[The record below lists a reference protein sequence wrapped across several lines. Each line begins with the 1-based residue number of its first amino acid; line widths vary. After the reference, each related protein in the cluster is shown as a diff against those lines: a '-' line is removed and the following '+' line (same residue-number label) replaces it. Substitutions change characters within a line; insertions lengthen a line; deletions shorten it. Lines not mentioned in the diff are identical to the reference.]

1 MKRNLV
7 KIIIAL
13 ILFLFAILIKFQNEW
28 INNSI
33 FIISY
38 IIVGFEIL
46 RKAVRNIF
54 AGKIFDEN
62 FLMTVATLGAFTIG
76 EFPEAVAVMLFYQ
89 IGELFQDYAV
99 DKSRKSISKLMDIR
113 PDYANLL
120 RGGTEERVSPEEVK
134 IGDTIIIKSGEKVPL
149 DGVIIEGKT
158 TLDTKALTGESVP
171 RDAKKGD
178 MVLSGCIN
186 LSGTIKLE
194 VTKEFGESTV
204 SKILDLVE
212 NANSKKAKSEN
223 FITKFAAYY
232 TPIVVL
238 IAIILA
244 IVPPL
249 IIEGASFQD
258 WIYRALTFL
267 VVSCPCALV
276 ISIPLSFFGG
286 IGGASKLG
294 VLVKGSN
301 YLEALS
307 NVETIVFDKTGTL
320 TEGVF
325 EVQFIE
331 PVGISKAELLK
342 IAAYAEYNS
351 NHPISKSIKKAYNE
365 KINQEQIINTEELS
379 GRGMEAKIGN
389 QSVLVGNEKLMDE
402 KGIDFQK
409 CTHIGSVVYVAID
422 GKYVGHI
429 VIADKIKEDA
439 KRTIEELNKNNIK
452 QIIMLTGDRK
462 NIGESIAG
470 ELGIDKV
477 YTELLPD
484 GKVKKIEELLEM
496 KSEKGKVV
504 FVGDGINDAPVLA
517 MADIGIAM
525 GGIGADS
532 SIEAADVVIMTD
544 QPSKI
549 ITVMRLAK
557 KTMRIV
563 KENIIFAIGVKVLVL
578 ILTAI
583 GLSTMWQA
591 VFADVGV
598 SVIAI
603 LNALR
608 ALRVK
613 NNNIYKK

>member
-7 KIIIAL
+7 NIIIAL
-13 ILFLFAILIKFQNEW
+13 ILFLFAILVKFQNEW

-38 IIVGFEIL
+38 IIVGFGIL

-62 FLMTVATLGAFTIG
+62 FLMAIATLGAFTIG

-120 RGGTEERVSPEEVK
+120 RGGTEIRVSPEEVK

-171 RDAKKGD
+171 RDARKGD
-178 MVLSGCIN
+178 TVLSGCIN

-212 NANSKKAKSEN
+212 NASSKKAKSEN

-325 EVQFIE
+325 EVQFVE
-331 PVGISKAELLK
+331 PVEISKAELLK
-342 IAAYAEYNS
+342 IAAYAEYYS

-365 KINQEQIINTEELS
+365 KINQKQIVNTEELS
-379 GRGMEAKIGN
+379 GRGIEAKIGD
-389 QSVLVGNEKLMDE
+389 QSVLVGNEKLMNE

-439 KRTIEELNKNNIK
+439 KRTIEELNENNIK

-484 GKVKKIEELLEM
+484 GKVEKIEELLEM
-496 KSEKGKVV
+496 KSGKGKVV

>member
-158 TLDTKALTGESVP
+158 TLDTKALTLESVT
-171 RDAKKGD
+171 RDEKKVD

-212 NANSKKAKSEN
+212 NASSKKAKSEN

-232 TPIVVL
+232 TPVIVL
-238 IAIILA
+238 IAIVLA
-244 IVPPL
+244 IVPPI

-452 QIIMLTGDRK
+452 QIIILTGDRK

>member
-212 NANSKKAKSEN
+212 NASSKKAKSEN

-232 TPIVVL
+232 TPIIVL
-238 IAIILA
+238 IAIVLA
-244 IVPPL
+244 IVPPI

-608 ALRVK
+608 TLRVK